1 MYQVRGFYLLVLLLV
16 FAPLVNG
23 GNRPIP
29 LLILEFTALAIAGYL
44 VASSQKLSRI
54 PRLYIAVVAGI
65 FLLPLLHLIQ
75 LPFSFWAMLPG
86 HATYA
91 QALADVSTNLNG
103 SARAAS
109 IDPSLTEY
117 AWLAVLPPI
126 MVFLFTLNV
135 PKEQLKTAVMV
146 FLGMAA
152 FQAILGLMQYG
163 AGPDSLLQ
171 FNDSP
176 HKAYALGTYA
186 NRDHLA
192 GFLEMALP
200 LSLAMLSVSVGHTH
214 SARRHTRNL
223 RQRLV
228 FLTSTYLNQTA
239 VYASISIAIL
249 LGLIFTHS
257 RTGNALAMLVI
268 FLSTVMFST
277 RIGGRNVYGVIGTF
291 AAIALMLAVEVGMAP
306 VLNRFIQ
313 QDPLQDGRWMIFN
326 STIKAIG
333 EFFPLGSGMGTFNQV
348 FPRFQDFSF
357 NGAFVNRAHNDYL
370 EWLMEGGIFAG
381 VLIVIFLALYAGRW
395 TKVLKRGEWRT
406 FNFMQIGAGIGLFA
420 MMLHTFVDFNLH
432 IPANQIYFAFLAA
445 LFFYQSDNEPE
456 TQPLQSIPDVK
467 KAPTSDAAPVQ
478 EEKKSYIV
486 KSTNPFAD

>member
-1 MYQVRGFYLLVLLLV
+1 MRGFYLLLFVLV
-16 FAPLVNG
+16 FAPLISG

-29 LLILEFTALAIAGYL
+29 LLMLELSALAIAGYL
-44 VASSQKLSRI
+44 VSDSRALSRI
-54 PRLYIAVVAGI
+54 PKLYLVLLAGI
-65 FLLPLLHLIQ
+65 FILPLLHLIP
-75 LPFSFWAMLPG
+75 LPFSVWAMLPG
-86 HATYA
+86 HSSYA
-91 QALADVSTNLNG
+91 QALVDVNSSLNS

-109 IDPSLTEY
+109 LVPSLTEY
-117 AWLAVLPPI
+117 SWLAVLPPI
-126 MVFLFTLNV
+126 MVFLFTLSV

-152 FQAILGLMQYG
+152 FQAVFGLMQYG
-163 AGPDSLLQ
+163 AGPDSWLQ
-171 FNDSP
+171 INDSP
-176 HKAYALGTYA
+176 HKAFALGTYP

-200 LSLAMLSVSVGHTH
+200 LSLAMLTVSIGHSH
-214 SARRHTRNL
+214 AARRHTRNM

-228 FLTSTYLNQTA
+228 LLASTHLNQTA
-239 VYASISIAIL
+239 MYACVSIAIL

-268 FLSTVMFST
+268 LLSTIVFST

-291 AAIALMLAVEVGMAP
+291 SAIALMLAVEVGMAP
-306 VLNRFIQ
+306 VLNRFVQ

-326 STIKAIG
+326 NTISAIG
-333 EFFPLGSGMGTFNQV
+333 EFFPLGSGIGTFNQA

-357 NGAFVNRAHNDYL
+357 NGAFINRAHNDYL
-370 EWLMEGGIFAG
+370 EWIMEGGIIAG
-381 VLIVIFLALYAGRW
+381 FLILMFLALYLSRW
-395 TKVLKRGEWRT
+395 PKVLKRGEWRT

-420 MMLHTFVDFNLH
+420 MILHTFVDFNLH

-445 LFFYQSDNEPE
+445 LFFYQTDNK
-456 TQPLQSIPDVK
+456 T
-467 KAPTSDAAPVQ
+467 DAAPVQ
-478 EEKKSYIV
+478 AAPEILKSSLADALPIQTEKKSYVV